1 MIRSSTMPDI
11 NDLPTELM
19 VETFSHLELDDLTRC
34 MRSSK
39 SFKAI
44 TEHSAFDKIF
54 FRTKL
59 PSLEDTFDPDKLQI
73 NPAFRSLGYTCR
85 SKIEDTGFLFVD
97 EKPGGSPNYRT
108 VPLTETS
115 AATQNATEPAVTS
128 LTLRPYGG
136 PNFNVKIEVKH
147 GVTVLDVMKGL
158 CGYYHGDVPYDSCH
172 YFFEGFYKNKSSTGE
187 HIIFSAHWGS

>member
-1 MIRSSTMPDI
+1 MPDI

-39 SFKAI
+39 TFRAI

-54 FRTKL
+54 FRTTL
-59 PSLEDTFDPDKLQI
+59 PSLEDTLDLDKLQI
-73 NPAFRSLGYTCR
+73 NPAFRSLSYICR

-128 LTLRPYGG
+128 LTLRPYDMEYD
-136 PNFNVKIEVKH
+136 VEIEVED

-158 CGYYHGDVPYDSCH
+158 CGYYDGGVPYDSCH
-172 YFFEGFYKNKSSTGE
+172 YFFEGFYRNKWSTGE

>member
-1 MIRSSTMPDI
+1 MPDI

-39 SFKAI
+39 TFKAI
-44 TEHSAFDKIF
+44 TEHFAFDKIF

-59 PSLEDTFDPDKLQI
+59 PSLEDTFDLDKLQI

-85 SKIEDTGFLFVD
+85 SNIEDTGFLFVD

-128 LTLRPYGG
+128 LTLRPYDMDYDGELEYD
-136 PNFNVKIEVKH
+136 VEIEAEN

-158 CGYYHGDVPYDSCH
+158 CGYYDGGVPYDSCH
-172 YFFEGFYKNKSSTGE
+172 YFFEGFYRNKWSTGE

>member
-1 MIRSSTMPDI
+1 MPDI

-19 VETFSHLELDDLTRC
+19 VETFSHLELGDLTRC

-54 FRTKL
+54 FRTTL
-59 PSLEDTFDPDKLQI
+59 PSLEDTLDLDKLQI
-73 NPAFRSLGYTCR
+73 NPAFRSLSYTCR

-115 AATQNATEPAVTS
+115 AATQNATEPAVSS
-128 LTLRPYGG
+128 LTLSPFGKSV
-136 PNFNVKIEVKH
+136 FDVEIEVEH
-147 GVTVLDVMKGL
+147 GVTVLDVMKEL
-158 CGYYHGDVPYDSCH
+158 CGYYHGDVPNDSCR
-172 YFFEGFYKNKSSTGE
+172 YFLAGFYKNKWSTGE
-187 HIIFSAHWGS
+187 HIIFSVHWK